1 MRATSEVSGS
11 QRLAAG
17 YKHALLAA
25 DVLFGG
31 FVILMMGIAV
41 VSYING
47 DAPIGDV
54 MAVGAFLVVNVIFS
68 EISRRINRPYQ
79 VETARLFIGGAITA
93 GAYYVVSGPLA
104 PWWPCFMVLALGG
117 AIGFGLLTARA
128 RLGRLAV
135 GFYLTLFVSLTFV
148 RDAEIEV
155 YSFVLEIGII
165 ATIGLM
171 FAEIMALLGR
181 ALQAEA
187 AQSREL
193 ERARDALF
201 AEMEVAR
208 EIQTLLLPK
217 SPTIEDSL
225 VEGRMLTASEVGGDY
240 YDVIHA
246 GSRTLLAV
254 GDVSGHGVTSG
265 LTMMMTRSALLG
277 AVESSPEASLSDI
290 YRILNRCVFDS
301 LARMGLRLY
310 MTFALLEYYGAGRYS
325 VVGMHMPLLVYRHRT
340 QEVEEIEL
348 NGAWLGVVR
357 DLSSSQVPNQ
367 AVQLEIGD
375 SLVLYTDGII
385 EAFNEEEMFG
395 FDRLTEAV
403 REYGPQGSQVL
414 ADQIVARVREF
425 SERPDD
431 DLTLMV
437 ISYDGVARS
446 GIAAA

>member
-1 MRATSEVSGS
+1 
-11 QRLAAG
+11 
-17 YKHALLAA
+17 
-25 DVLFGG
+25 
-31 FVILMMGIAV
+31 
-41 VSYING
+41 
-47 DAPIGDV
+47 
-54 MAVGAFLVVNVIFS
+54 
-68 EISRRINRPYQ
+68 
-79 VETARLFIGGAITA
+79 
-93 GAYYVVSGPLA
+93 
-104 PWWPCFMVLALGG
+104 
-117 AIGFGLLTARA
+117 
-128 RLGRLAV
+128 
-135 GFYLTLFVSLTFV
+135 
-148 RDAEIEV
+148 
-155 YSFVLEIGII
+155 
-165 ATIGLM
+165 
-171 FAEIMALLGR
+171 
-181 ALQAEA
+181 
-187 AQSREL
+187 
-193 ERARDALF
+193 
-201 AEMEVAR
+201 
-208 EIQTLLLPK
+208 
-217 SPTIEDSL
+217 
-225 VEGRMLTASEVGGDY
+225 
-240 YDVIHA
+240 
-246 GSRTLLAV
+246 
-254 GDVSGHGVTSG
+254 
-265 LTMMMTRSALLG
+265 LLG